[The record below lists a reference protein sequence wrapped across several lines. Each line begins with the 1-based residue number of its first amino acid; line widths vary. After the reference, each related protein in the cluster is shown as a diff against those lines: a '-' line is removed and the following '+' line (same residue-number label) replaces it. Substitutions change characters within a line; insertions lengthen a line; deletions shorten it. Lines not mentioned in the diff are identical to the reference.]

1 MRINEKNIIYFDNAS
16 TSFPKPNS
24 VSKAMFDFINEY
36 GININRG
43 GYNKAYEIADL
54 VFDTRENIAK
64 MFNFNDCKNVIFT
77 SNITTSLNF
86 ILKGYLKKG
95 DHVLVSSMEHN
106 AVMRPLIQLSSQG
119 VMFDRI
125 PCNDKGEILLDKVK
139 PLIKNNTK
147 AIIITHAS
155 NVCGTL
161 LPIKEIGE
169 ICKENNL
176 KFFVD
181 SAQTAGVFDIDM
193 KKMNIDILAFTG
205 HKGLLGPQGIGGF
218 ITTDFMAD
226 KLTPLISGG
235 TGSASHS
242 EDIPNFLPD
251 KFESGT
257 LNIPGILGLNA
268 GINYLNKIGID
279 KIRDKELK
287 LTDKFIK
294 EIKSIDKVRIIGKS
308 CINGRAAVVSIQ
320 PIEKDPALISHILD
334 EDYGI
339 MTRVGL
345 HCAPNAHKTLGTYPT
360 GTIRFSF
367 SHFNTEEEVYYAI
380 DALRRIVY
388 GA

>member
-1 MRINEKNIIYFDNAS
+1 
-16 TSFPKPNS
+16 
-24 VSKAMFDFINEY
+24 
-36 GININRG
+36 
-43 GYNKAYEIADL
+43 
-54 VFDTRENIAK
+54 
-64 MFNFNDCKNVIFT
+64 
-77 SNITTSLNF
+77 
-86 ILKGYLKKG
+86 
-95 DHVLVSSMEHN
+95 
-106 AVMRPLIQLSSQG
+106 
-119 VMFDRI
+119 
-125 PCNDKGEILLDKVK
+125 
-139 PLIKNNTK
+139 
-147 AIIITHAS
+147 
-155 NVCGTL
+155 
-161 LPIKEIGE
+161 
-169 ICKENNL
+169 
-176 KFFVD
+176 
-181 SAQTAGVFDIDM
+181 
-193 KKMNIDILAFTG
+193 MNIDILAFTG

-367 SHFNTEEEVYYAI
+367 SHFNTEEEIYYAI